1 MLLSPALCAQAQ
13 LALKPDVGDPDTS
26 PPASVTTA
34 PVIPVVVPV
43 STPALLPAA
52 PRPAAMPPA
61 SAPVTPLDLP
71 AVPVLPASGFT
82 PLPLPV
88 PPVVPVTPKPVT
100 PVPVTPVPVVP
111 APPATPAAPA
121 LPGNSALP
129 TVPVPPVVPEK
140 PVLPTLPPVAVRG
153 LWVDGFGVGLK
164 TRAQAKQTVDDAA
177 RLGVNTLFV
186 QAIRRGDCLCM
197 KSGLPMATDSD
208 LEKNYDPLAVVTRLA
223 HDKGIRVIAWA
234 SVTGI
239 INVASPSRDP
249 KHVMWSHGANS
260 RDSWLA
266 RRTDGSWQ
274 VGSDGWL
281 DAGIPAAADYAA
293 QSVVNLVRYYDV
305 DGVQLDRIRYPDGG
319 NWGYD
324 LKTIT
329 RFNAEMG
336 TRGRPLPN
344 DPVWQQWKRDQVT
357 ALVRRIA
364 LEVKSLRSS
373 AWMTAATITYGT
385 PPRVGD
391 PDGFRKSQP
400 YNDVLQDWVTWIHD
414 GLIDLNVPMN
424 YKRDGV
430 GDQGVWFTGWNAYA
444 GSVRTRAD
452 GLVAPL
458 AIGTALY
465 LNTPQVSA
473 SQAARSVQAGL
484 GWVGYSY
491 RVPTLASYNNRETL
505 VQGLETLRQALT
517 APGAVLATPQR
528 WKDTPPT
535 SHGLMGRVTGVT
547 WPGHRTVEA
556 WQGGRL
562 VATSLTDGN
571 GYYGF
576 LTLPAGKTEVRVGG
590 QSWTDTVPENQVVH
604 FPDLLLRDSLSP
616 VKGTLAPLP
625 SQPATVQPAQATPLP
640 SSRSKA
646 ALPLLTVPGSQT
658 SVPKLKP
665 PVLKTPVIKAPAL
678 NIPLLKTPVIR
689 TPVKVK
695 STRPILPTVTPKR

>member
-1 MLLSPALCAQAQ
+1 MSPASLRRAFFLTMLLSSALWAQAQ
-13 LALKPDVGDPDTS
+13 LALKPEVSDPETS
-26 PPASVTTA
+26 LPAAVTTA
-34 PVIPVVVPV
+34 PVIPMVIPPV
-43 STPALLPAA
+43 LLPDA
-52 PRPAAMPPA
+52 PPPTLVPPA
-61 SAPVTPLDLP
+61 SVPIAPVQP
-71 AVPVLPASGFT
+71 APVG
-82 PLPLPV
+82 PV
-88 PPVVPVTPKPVT
+88 PPVVPVIPVPVT
-100 PVPVTPVPVVP
+100 PVPVTPVPVIPVPGAPVP
-111 APPATPAAPA
+111 AAPVPVIPVPVIPVPSITPVAPAPA
-121 LPGNSALP
+121 LPGHSALP
-129 TVPVPPVVPEK
+129 TAPVPSAVPEN

-164 TRAQAKQTVDDAA
+164 TRAQAKQTVNDAA
-177 RLGVNTLFV
+177 RLGINTLFV

-197 KSGLPMATDSD
+197 KSGLPLATDSD

-239 INVASPSRDP
+239 INVASPSKDP

-260 RDSWLA
+260 HDSWLA

-293 QSVVNLVRYYDV
+293 QSVVNLVRYYDI

-336 TRGRPLPN
+336 KRGRPLPS

-364 LEVKSLRSS
+364 LEVKSLRPG

-391 PDGFRKSQP
+391 PDGFRNSQP
-400 YNDVLQDWVTWIHD
+400 YNDVLQDWVTWIHE

-430 GDQGVWFTGWNAYA
+430 GDQGAWFTGWNAYA

-491 RVPTLASYNNRETL
+491 RVPTLASSRETL

-528 WKDTPPT
+528 WQDTPPT
-535 SHGLMGRVTGVT
+535 SHGLIGRVSGVT

-556 WQGGRL
+556 WQAGRL

-590 QSWTDTVPENQVVH
+590 QSWTDTVPDKQVVH
-604 FPDLLLRDSLSP
+604 FPDLLLSDSPAP
-616 VKGTLAPLP
+616 VKKT
-625 SQPATVQPAQATPLP
+625 PAQAASLP
-640 SSRSKA
+640 VSLLAPKGRV
-646 ALPLLTVPGSQT
+646 ALPLLTVPGSRS
-658 SVPKLKP
+658 SVPKLAL
-665 PVLKTPVIKAPAL
+665 PVLKTSA
-678 NIPLLKTPVIR
+678 LKTPALR
-689 TPVKVK
+689 TPVKLR
-695 STRPILPTVTPKR
+695 STRSILPTVTPKR